1 MDTGTII
8 IVVVAIAAV
17 ALIAFALLSMSSK
30 RRSGALKEHYG
41 DEYDRTVSE
50 SGKRRDAEK
59 ELQEREKRV
68 ERLKIK
74 ELSDDERQR
83 YSDDWRGVQARF
95 VDNPEGSIK
104 DADDLVQ
111 KVMDARGYPIT
122 DFEQQAADVSV
133 DHPQVVT
140 NYREAHAIA
149 VRHEEQGVSTEEL
162 RQAMIHY
169 RALFSE
175 LLGTPVGSR

>member
-1 MDTGTII
+1 M
-8 IVVVAIAAV
+8 
-17 ALIAFALLSMSSK
+17 SMSSK
-30 RRSGALKEHYG
+30 RKSSGLKERYG

-50 SGKRRDAEK
+50 AGKRKDAEK

-74 ELSDDERQR
+74 ELSDDQRQR
-83 YSDDWRGVQARF
+83 YADDWRGVQARF
-95 VDNPEGSIK
+95 VDNPESSIK
-104 DADDLVQ
+104 EADDLVQ

-133 DHPQVVT
+133 DHPQVVA

-149 VRHEEQGVSTEEL
+149 MRHSEQGVSTEEL

-169 RALFSE
+169 RALFNE
-175 LLGTPVGSR
+175 LLGTPVGSATS

>member
-1 MDTGTII
+1 MDIVTII
-8 IVVVAIAAV
+8 AIVVAV
-17 ALIAFALLSMSSK
+17 AVVAFITFVVLGIGSK
-30 RRSGALKEHYG
+30 RRSGALKERYG

-50 SGKRRDAEK
+50 AGKRKDAEK

-74 ELSDDERQR
+74 ELSDEQR
-83 YSDDWRGVQARF
+83 RHYGDDWHGVQARF

-104 DADDLVQ
+104 DADELVQ

-133 DHPQVVT
+133 DHPQVVA

-149 VRHEEQGVSTEEL
+149 VRHSEQGVSTEEL

-175 LLGTPVGSR
+175 LLGTPVETR